1 MVFNFN
7 LIKDNFL
14 KMERYNFT
22 FDLLD
27 RKRGPNFEEMKPLSF
42 IVLAVMLLTI
52 QSVVCDDLIQE
63 KNAMNATTD
72 ARSGR
77 CRLNRSQ

>member
-77 CRLNRSQ
+77 CRLNRIK

>member
-1 MVFNFN
+1 
-7 LIKDNFL
+7 
-14 KMERYNFT
+14 MERYNFT

-52 QSVVCDDLIQE
+52 QSVVCDELIQE
-63 KNAMNATTD
+63 KNAINATTD

-77 CRLNRSQ
+77 CRLNRIQ